1 LVSGQELTFAACI
14 KIRWMRDY
22 EINVTHIE
30 ELQTI
35 KDLDALDRIF
45 ERAYKAVVGGAAVI
59 LLRHNGKGKG
69 EKFDEL
75 TTENDL
81 ATYRE
86 RVYKYL

>member
-1 LVSGQELTFAACI
+1 
-14 KIRWMRDY
+14 MRDY

-35 KDLDALDRIF
+35 KDLNTLDQIF
-45 ERAYKAVVGGAAVI
+45 ERAYKTVVGGATVV
-59 LLRHNGKGKG
+59 LLRKNGTGKG

-75 TTENDL
+75 TTEGDL
-81 ATYRE
+81 MAYKE

>member
-1 LVSGQELTFAACI
+1 MPAILKQRMMT
-14 KIRWMRDY
+14 DY

-35 KDLDALDRIF
+35 KDTDSLDQIF
-45 ERAYKAVVGGAAVI
+45 DRAYKTVVGGASVV
-59 LLRHNGKGKG
+59 LLRKNGTGKA

-75 TTENDL
+75 TTESDL
-81 ATYRE
+81 AEYKE